1 VGRAGML
8 PTPLAALFAPVVA
21 HTELTNERIR
31 FDPVPVYI
39 GPAPGWKGPALGAR
53 PTTTETA
60 AAAGAKTVSAD
71 NSSAAATTPEGD
83 ASAPV
88 QTSPRSKHKPAR
100 HFAAHKPIKSA
111 TEKPEKKDVS
121 TN

>member
-1 VGRAGML
+1 ML
-8 PTPLAALFAPVVA
+8 PTPLVALFAPVAV

-31 FDPVPVYI
+31 FDPMPVYI

-60 AAAGAKTVSAD
+60 AAPGAKTLAAD
-71 NSSAAATTPEGD
+71 NASTVATAEGD
-83 ASAPV
+83 ASPPA
-88 QTSPRSKHKPAR
+88 QSSSKSKLKGAR
-100 HFAAHKPIKSA
+100 HFQKKMVAHKSVKSSA
-111 TEKPEKKDVS
+111 GKLEKKDVS

>member
-1 VGRAGML
+1 LV
-8 PTPLAALFAPVVA
+8 ALFAPVAV
-21 HTELTNERIR
+21 HTELTYERIR

-60 AAAGAKTVSAD
+60 AAPGGPKTLSAD
-71 NSSAAATTPEGD
+71 NSSTAATTTPEGD

-100 HFAAHKPIKSA
+100 HSEKRTAAHKPIKSA
-111 TEKPEKKDVS
+111 NEKSEKKDVS

>member
-1 VGRAGML
+1 ML
-8 PTPLAALFAPVVA
+8 F
-21 HTELTNERIR
+21 RS
-31 FDPVPVYI
+31 VYI

-83 ASAPV
+83 ASPSV
-88 QTSPRSKHKPAR
+88 QNSARSKHKLPR
-100 HFAAHKPIKSA
+100 HFEKRTAAHKPIKSA
-111 TEKPEKKDVS
+111 PEKSEKKDVS